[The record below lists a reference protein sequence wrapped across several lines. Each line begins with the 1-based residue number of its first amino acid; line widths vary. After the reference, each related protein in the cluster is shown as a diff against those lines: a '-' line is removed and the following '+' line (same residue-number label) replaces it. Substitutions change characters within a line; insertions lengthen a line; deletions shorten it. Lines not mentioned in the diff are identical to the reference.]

1 MIVVDNNDA
10 KENELLKVYKEVRR
24 LISVRNYVA
33 KKWIEN
39 ELQLREEMPDNFQ
52 NAYYRDYVK
61 ELLKRKKK
69 IVKDVKESIID
80 IRERDMQV
88 YLMTTILTI

>member
-1 MIVVDNNDA
+1 
-10 KENELLKVYKEVRR
+10 
-24 LISVRNYVA
+24 
-33 KKWIEN
+33 
-39 ELQLREEMPDNFQ
+39 MPDNFQ

-80 IRERDMQV
+80 IPRKRYAPV
-88 YLMTTILTI
+88 YLMTPILTILN